1 MTKHIA
7 FIGQISNKEKK
18 SWITH
23 IQTQLTD
30 ATIID
35 YERLSP
41 AQKQNIEVAIVAN
54 PDPKQLA
61 DLPNLVWIQSLWAGV
76 ERLMSELPSSTLSIV
91 RMEDPRLAET
101 MAEAVV
107 AWSFYLHRDM
117 PQYLQQQKQ
126 KIWRERDLVELKD
139 RRIGLLGLGKL
150 GSASAKKLQLNG
162 FNVIGWSRTLA
173 HIDGVE
179 CVNGQDGLRKV
190 LAQSDILIS
199 LLPLTHE
206 TEHLLNDHHLSL
218 LPQDA
223 SIINFSRGKVVDEQA
238 LLSHLK
244 SGHLNHAVLDVFKV
258 EPLPI
263 DNALW
268 ESPKVTILPHIS
280 APTNTRTASILVA
293 HNLLHYFATGEIPR
307 AVDRTQGY

>member
-7 FIGQISNKEKK
+7 FIGQISNKEKIT
-18 SWITH
+18 WITH
-23 IQTQLTD
+23 IQAQLTD

-35 YERLSP
+35 YEALSP
-41 AQKQNIEVAIVAN
+41 VQKQNIEVAIVAN
-54 PDPKQLA
+54 PDPKQLE
-61 DLPNLVWIQSLWAGV
+61 DLPNLLWIQSLWAGV
-76 ERLMSELPSSTLSIV
+76 ERLVAELPSSTLSIV

-107 AWSFYLHRDM
+107 AWSFYLHREM

-139 RRIGLLGLGKL
+139 RRVGLLGLGKL

-162 FNVIGWSRTLA
+162 FNVTGWSRTLA
-173 HIDGVE
+173 YIDGVE
-179 CVNGQDGLRKV
+179 CVNGQDGLKKV
-190 LAQSDILIS
+190 LAQSDILVS

-238 LLSHLK
+238 LFSHLE

-280 APTNTRTASILVA
+280 APTNTRTASIIVA
-293 HNLLHYFATGEIPR
+293 HNLQHYFATGEIPH